1 MDQIIP
7 QPLMFG
13 PSDHCQPDRRNI
25 SQRPLQRGVIHL
37 RWSRRRN
44 VIAAVRVVG
53 NARLWRWQCN
63 EALGVRHKK
72 VTAWENA
79 SNLRN
84 CWTQV
89 SHMYNMQGHGLA
101 VKNTGAPCDR
111 GGGG

>member
-1 MDQIIP
+1 MSHMPMVQ
-7 QPLMFG
+7 
-13 PSDHCQPDRRNI
+13 
-25 SQRPLQRGVIHL
+25 
-37 RWSRRRN
+37 
-44 VIAAVRVVG
+44 
-53 NARLWRWQCN
+53 
-63 EALGVRHKK
+63 HKK